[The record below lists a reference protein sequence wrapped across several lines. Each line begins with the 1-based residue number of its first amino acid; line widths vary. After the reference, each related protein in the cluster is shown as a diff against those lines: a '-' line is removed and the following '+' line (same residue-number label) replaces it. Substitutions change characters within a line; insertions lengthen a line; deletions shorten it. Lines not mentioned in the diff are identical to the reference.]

1 MNIEWVATLILHVP
15 NSVPKFNTC
24 TFVPFIRKFKLV
36 FSYKLVGKVWLTPFN
51 CTHHFNLHTNTWYVV
66 IFEEKKLTN
75 HNKKKK
81 KTVRP
86 SLLSPSFIRCI
97 HLMKKKQWDTRE
109 TSLSRRFNLWS
120 FNSLT
125 INSNQLS
132 YSTFLKVIFLVQ
144 ILYLLLKRSML
155 VIIWSVNIFFIH
167 IGLNFDLSTHLIF

>member
-24 TFVPFIRKFKLV
+24 TFVPFIRKIKLV
-36 FSYKLVGKVWLTPFN
+36 FSYKLVSKVWLTPFN
-51 CTHHFNLHTNTWYVV
+51 CTHTTLTSTQTREMWPFLKK
-66 IFEEKKLTN
+66 KKLTN
-75 HNKKKK
+75 HNKKK

-86 SLLSPSFIRCI
+86 SLLSPSFIRWI
-97 HLMKKKQWDTRE
+97 HLIKKKQWDTRE

-125 INSNQLS
+125 INLNQLN